1 MFIPQIS
8 AITLQTA
15 GRCFSRSHRA
25 RHAVVTDRHIHCQLH
40 IQFNCTHRNRYTIEL
55 SNCRCTH
62 ITWHSDMKHNTSCYD
77 CLWNALFI
85 VWLVKCRIEFT
96 VHTLSTVCPVYIGC
110 TLHTVRTVCTVCT
123 VHTVCTASKLRT
135 ACTVRKL
142 CTLCTVCTV
151 CTYAQYTHYAQ
162 YAQYSP
168 QTSLHHS
175 HISTAINQSIHS
187 HTTDIT
193 DIIPV
198 NTNSSINTF
207 CCAVLMMIE
216 VGRNM

>member
-1 MFIPQIS
+1 MYTYNVAFGYETQHFLLWLFVEC
-8 AITLQTA
+8 TVH
-15 GRCFSRSHRA
+15 C
-25 RHAVVTDRHIHCQLH
+25 VVSKMPYWIYSTYRVRTVH
-40 IQFNCTHRNRYTIEL
+40 
-55 SNCRCTH
+55 
-62 ITWHSDMKHNTSCYD
+62 
-77 CLWNALFI
+77 
-85 VWLVKCRIEFT
+85 T